1 MPLFTSTVCQGERH
15 RDFARL
21 LNVAGGVHEVEQ
33 VLLVRAEDQGRDAG
47 LERAAYAYPHSILTQ
62 SELCPNF
69 WQPLKD

>member
-1 MPLFTSTVCQGERH
+1 MLGLAGFTHLQDVPLFTSTVCQGERH

-47 LERAAYAYPHSILTQ
+47 LERAAYVYPH
-62 SELCPNF
+62 
-69 WQPLKD
+69 